1 MSVFK
6 WGLSKTDLLQLG
18 WSSQHDELAACV
30 MREQKLRLPRD
41 RRLLLEIVLVHMAIK
56 RGEMAPRGGEEG
68 NTMKRRRRTAE
79 DRRKLE
85 EEVEAIK
92 RDMRRSLLEAWR
104 DGRMERVFEEWAKEE
119 EAERDKPSAKH

>member
-1 MSVFK
+1 
-6 WGLSKTDLLQLG
+6 
-18 WSSQHDELAACV
+18 

-92 RDMRRSLLEAWR
+92 QDIRTALMKGIE
-104 DGRMERVFEEWAKEE
+104 DGRINPRQLLAELEREMKAK
-119 EAERDKPSAKH
+119 